1 MQYRHL
7 GCMVTGVPL
16 IKGEPV
22 MVVLLAGRQ
31 TYRVGYSDGIW
42 RNTAIPFYG
51 EYDGHMGVT
60 GCYGDGLEE
69 LMNSLRTRLYRF
81 GEGWPPALNPSVN
94 AQWLTPE
101 RIFDAASFNRLG
113 IEYDHQEFAERLHAQ
128 TMFDELTEDQLYE
141 QSRLLNFI
149 KSRDI
154 FCPVMPAIISMTAI
168 TQILNDYTVY
178 IPGEPVG
185 FKAAFTTKF
194 LNGICVQEACE
205 LNYDCLGFH
214 HAREADAREDAF
226 RVVWV
231 SLFLSSIGRG
241 WVPNYGKTGSD
252 IEAYSLITEMTT
264 QAIGRF
270 Q

>member
-16 IKGEPV
+16 VKGDPV

-31 TYRVGYSDGIW
+31 TYRVGYSDSIW

-69 LMNSLRTRLYRF
+69 LMHSLRTRLYRF
-81 GEGWPPALNPSVN
+81 GEGWSPTLTPSVN

-113 IEYDHQEFAERLHAQ
+113 IEYDDQEFAAQIYAQ
-128 TMFDELTEDQLYE
+128 TMIDELTEAQLYE

-168 TQILNDYTVY
+168 THILSDYMVY
-178 IPGEPVG
+178 MLGEPVG
-185 FKAAFTTKF
+185 FKEAFTTKF

-205 LNYDCLGFH
+205 LKYDYLGFH
-214 HAREADAREDAF
+214 HAREADANEDAF

-241 WVPNYGKTGSD
+241 
-252 IEAYSLITEMTT
+252 
-264 QAIGRF
+264 
-270 Q
+270 

>member
-16 IKGEPV
+16 VKGEPV

-31 TYRVGYSDGIW
+31 TYRVGYSDSTW

-60 GCYGDGLEE
+60 GCYGDGLAS
-69 LMNSLRTRLYRF
+69 LMRALRARLYRF
-81 GEGWPPALNPSVN
+81 GEGWPSDLNPSVN

-101 RIFDAASFNRLG
+101 RIFDAAAFNRLG
-113 IEYDHQEFAERLHAQ
+113 IEYDNYEYTSQIHAQ
-128 TMFDELTEDQLYE
+128 TSVHYTEDQMYE
-141 QSRLLNFI
+141 QARLLNFI
-149 KSRDI
+149 KGRDI
-154 FCPVMPAIISMTAI
+154 FCPVMPAIISMTSV
-168 TQILNDYTVY
+168 TRILDDYKCY
-178 IPGEPVG
+178 ISNEPVD
-185 FKAAFTTKF
+185 FERAFTTES
-194 LNGICVQEACE
+194 LNNHCVQKACDYI
-205 LNYDCLGFH
+205 YDCFGFNYT
-214 HAREADAREDAF
+214 REAAAKEDAF

-241 WVPNYGKTGSD
+241 WVPNYAKTGSD
-252 IEAYSLITEMTT
+252 IEAYSLFTEMTT
-264 QAIGRF
+264 QAIRRF